1 MSNNQ
6 SITVIITYAQ
16 KNKVYNIEIDP
27 STKVQELINEFYEML
42 HPNGQEKIILKY
54 QGTQLNPNGTFE
66 EQKVRKG
73 TQIDLLVETQGG
85 L

>member
-1 MSNNQ
+1 MSQ

-27 STKVQELINEFYEML
+27 TTQVQELINEFQEML
-42 HPNGQEKIILKY
+42 QPNGQEKIILKY
-54 QGTQLNPNGTFE
+54 QGQQLFPNKTFD
-66 EQKVRKG
+66 QQNVKKG
-73 TQIDLLVETQGG
+73 TQIELLIETKGG